1 MKNRF
6 EKATVEIAGRS
17 DIYGICVYSLVMA
30 HFKRR
35 HSKTMK
41 LLTIFQI
48 FGLTILIGCGQTTKK
63 QSGNQ
68 TDTLADTD
76 NKEEILFDDYL
87 TAIPETKLPL
97 GLKCEIDLNGSTL
110 EFDRNTIDKY
120 GQENSRINGK
130 IAVTEKF
137 AAIIYL
143 YPADIILPI
152 IQTTDRQGN
161 KISELKIYERWCG
174 EDEFSWGNS
183 WATISKDLTITLSD
197 SAIIYKR
204 NNEGQIIEESKTTEV
219 RHRKF
224 QIDNNGRI
232 NEKKNEP

>member
-1 MKNRF
+1 
-6 EKATVEIAGRS
+6 
-17 DIYGICVYSLVMA
+17 MA

-35 HSKTMK
+35 HIKSMK
-41 LLTIFQI
+41 PTLIFHI
-48 FGLTILIGCGQTTKK
+48 LGLTILIGCGQTTEK
-63 QSGNQ
+63 QTENQ
-68 TDTLADTD
+68 KETQIETD
-76 NKEEILFDDYL
+76 NKNEISFDDYL
-87 TAIPETKLPL
+87 TAIPETRLPL
-97 GLKCEIDLNGSTL
+97 DLKCDVELNVPTL
-110 EFDRNTIDKY
+110 EFDRETIDKY

-130 IAVTEKF
+130 IAVTDNF
-137 AAIIYL
+137 TAIIYL

-152 IQTTDRQGN
+152 IQTSDRQGK

-174 EDEFSWGNS
+174 EDEFSWGTS
-183 WATISKDLTITLSD
+183 WATISKDLTITLCD

-204 NNEGQIIEESKTTEV
+204 NDEGQIIEESKTTEV

>member
-1 MKNRF
+1 
-6 EKATVEIAGRS
+6 
-17 DIYGICVYSLVMA
+17 MA

-48 FGLTILIGCGQTTKK
+48 LGLTILLGCGQTTEK
-63 QSGNQ
+63 QAENE
-68 TDTLADTD
+68 TETRTETD
-76 NKEEILFDDYL
+76 NKKEISFDDYL

-97 GLKCEIDLNGSTL
+97 DLKCDIELNGSTL
-110 EFDRNTIDKY
+110 TFDRQTIDTY

-130 IAVTEKF
+130 IAVTDNF
-137 AAIIYL
+137 TAIIYL
-143 YPADIILPI
+143 YPADIVLPI
-152 IQTTDRQGN
+152 IQTTDRQGK

-174 EDEFSWGNS
+174 EDGFSWGTS

-204 NNEGQIIEESKTTEV
+204 NDEGQIIEESKTTEV

-224 QIDNNGRI
+224 QIDNNGKI
-232 NEKKNEP
+232 IKMN